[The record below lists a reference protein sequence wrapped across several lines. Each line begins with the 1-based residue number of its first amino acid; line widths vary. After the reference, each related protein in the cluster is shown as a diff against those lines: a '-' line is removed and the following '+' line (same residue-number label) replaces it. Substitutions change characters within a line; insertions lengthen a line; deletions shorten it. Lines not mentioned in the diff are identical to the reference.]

1 MEIWDGKQIYE
12 KEFARLKNDFTSI
25 DKTLKIVILLN
36 KDDKSSEFYAKA
48 IVREADKLNVK
59 CDVLPLEQ
67 DEKIYLDKIKELNA
81 DSSVYGVLITRP
93 LSKKLDENKILRA
106 LKPSKD
112 LDGIHP
118 YNLGNLLSGDE
129 MMIPNTALAMIKLV
143 EGHNLSL
150 KGKKVLIIGRS
161 ISVGKPVALLVLNRD
176 ATVTVMHSKSE
187 NLNEELKNYDVIFV
201 AIGKPHFIDSK
212 YMKEGAI
219 VIDGGIHYLE
229 DKIVGDVKPDEKL
242 KAISKVPGGVGKLT
256 TLYLFENLLRGVKYG
271 QQ

>member
-1 MEIWDGKQIYE
+1 
-12 KEFARLKNDFTSI
+12 
-25 DKTLKIVILLN
+25 
-36 KDDKSSEFYAKA
+36 
-48 IVREADKLNVK
+48 
-59 CDVLPLEQ
+59 
-67 DEKIYLDKIKELNA
+67 
-81 DSSVYGVLITRP
+81 
-93 LSKKLDENKILRA
+93 
-106 LKPSKD
+106 
-112 LDGIHP
+112 
-118 YNLGNLLSGDE
+118 
-129 MMIPNTALAMIKLV
+129 
-143 EGHNLSL
+143 
-150 KGKKVLIIGRS
+150 
-161 ISVGKPVALLVLNRD
+161 
-176 ATVTVMHSKSE
+176 MHSKSE